1 MKFLVGIVLG
11 FVIATVGFG
20 NFVATVDNKINE
32 GKRYLEDNFDK

>member
-20 NFVATVDNKINE
+20 NFVATVDNKINQ
-32 GKRYLEDNFDK
+32 GKQYLEDNFDK

>member
-20 NFVATVDNKINE
+20 NFVATVDNKIVDA
-32 GKRYLEDNFDK
+32 KRYLEDNFDK